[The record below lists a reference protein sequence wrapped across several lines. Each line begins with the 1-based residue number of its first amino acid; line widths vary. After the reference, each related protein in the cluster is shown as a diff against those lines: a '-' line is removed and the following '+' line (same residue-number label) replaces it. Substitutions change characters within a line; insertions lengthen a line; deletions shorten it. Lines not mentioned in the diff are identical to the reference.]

1 MEDFIFPAI
10 KWQERII
17 TRKQK
22 KVVYKFFIK
31 REIEVDVESHTLIE
45 LSTTLRKKW
54 LGKWYLIKFY
64 QSAEITP
71 YVIKEHARH
80 QLWQKLIHDVYL
92 FIHLGKITEGL
103 QNDKK
108 ENLFPLDKVQIEE
121 KHRLILKYRSVEEP
135 YSKTKNQLP

>member
-31 REIEVDVESHTLIE
+31 KEIEIDVESHTLIE

-71 YVIKEHARH
+71 YIKKEHARH

-92 FIHLGKITEGL
+92 LFLIIQMIFLPLLHCHTNYNPSNSSYYFCFEKLP
-103 QNDKK
+103 KK
-108 ENLFPLDKVQIEE
+108 CNLFL
-121 KHRLILKYRSVEEP
+121 LFL
-135 YSKTKNQLP
+135 

>member
-1 MEDFIFPAI
+1 M
-10 KWQERII
+10 
-17 TRKQK
+17 
-22 KVVYKFFIK
+22 
-31 REIEVDVESHTLIE
+31 
-45 LSTTLRKKW
+45 
-54 LGKWYLIKFY
+54 IKFY
-64 QSAEITP
+64 QRAEITP
-71 YVIKEHARH
+71 HIIKEHTRH
-80 QLWQKLIHDVYL
+80 QLWQRLIHDVYL